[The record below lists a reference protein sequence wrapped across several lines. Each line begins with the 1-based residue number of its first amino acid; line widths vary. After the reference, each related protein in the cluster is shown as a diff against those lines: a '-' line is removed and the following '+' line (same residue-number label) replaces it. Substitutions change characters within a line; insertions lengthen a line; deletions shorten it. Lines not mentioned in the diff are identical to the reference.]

1 MATKTKSSTAGTTS
15 TQGPA
20 DATSTNTQSLS
31 DNSGSAVSGLVD
43 SAKEAVGQAKDA
55 ATNVLGQARDQA
67 ASRADQQRQTLA
79 SGMQAVAQAFH
90 SLGSDLGS
98 KEQGPVAQY
107 AAEIG
112 HAIGGQ
118 VEQVA
123 SYLQNRDVRQLIT
136 ETEDFARRSP
146 AIFLGS
152 AFALGLMASRFLKS
166 SRPAS
171 ESSQSSAI
179 PGPGMPGAP
188 LALPA
193 ASTPVPETDSDM
205 PSGFPF
211 SPARSSQA
219 QPGTDPLGEGAMSTS
234 TEPVSTGSAGV

>member
-1 MATKTKSSTAGTTS
+1 MASKTKSSNAGTTS

-20 DATSTNTQSLS
+20 DATSANTQSSS
-31 DNSGSAVSGLVD
+31 DNSGSTSVSEMVD

-55 ATNVLGQARDQA
+55 ATNVLSQAKDQA

-79 SGMQAVAQAFH
+79 SGIQAVAQAFH
-90 SLGSDLGS
+90 GLGSDLSS

-118 VEQVA
+118 AEQVA
-123 SYLQNRDVRQLIT
+123 GYLQNRDVRQLIADT
-136 ETEDFARRSP
+136 ENFARRSP

-152 AFALGLMASRFLKS
+152 AFALGLAASRFLKS

-171 ESSQSSAI
+171 ESSQSSTI
-179 PGPGMPGAP
+179 PGPGMPGAA
-188 LALPA
+188 LALPP
-193 ASTPVPETDSDM
+193 ASGETDPNL

-211 SPARSSQA
+211 SPATSSQA
-219 QPGTDPLGEGAMSTS
+219 QPSTDRSGEGAASTLA
-234 TEPVSTGSAGV
+234 EPVSTGSVGV